1 MEMREAGLER
11 AIEAI
16 GGVGAL
22 ARALGVS
29 QPAVSTW
36 RRIPAERVIAVE
48 TATGVA
54 RTALRPDLYP
64 ESDALPSARE
74 VDEIDLV
81 RAQEYGLL
89 GALLGRAPSREI
101 LGRLSALK
109 GDATLLGLAHIALA
123 EAARAAEP
131 DRVSREFF
139 DLFVGLGQGEL
150 LPYGSYYL
158 TGFLH
163 ERPLAR
169 LREDLSR
176 LGIERAEAH
185 REPEDHVAILCEVMA
200 GLCSG
205 AFGAGPGEDRRFFER
220 HLKPWAAR
228 FFADLET
235 ADGARFYR
243 AVGLVGRTFVEIE
256 AEAFAMDA

>member
-1 MEMREAGLER
+1 MREVGLER

-22 ARALGVS
+22 ARAIGVS

-36 RRIPAERVIAVE
+36 RRIPAERVLAVE
-48 TATGVA
+48 TVTGVA

-64 ESDALPSARE
+64 LTDGDPD
-74 VDEIDLV
+74 VVIDELDRL

-89 GALLGRAPSREI
+89 AVLLGRAPTREI
-101 LGRLSALK
+101 LGQLAGLK
-109 GDATLLGLAHIALA
+109 GDATPLGLAHIALA
-123 EAARAAEP
+123 EAARLAEP
-131 DRVSREFF
+131 ERVSREFF
-139 DLFVGLGQGEL
+139 DLFVGLGQGDL

-169 LREDLSR
+169 VRADLAR
-176 LGIERAEAH
+176 LGIERAESH
-185 REPEDHVAILCEVMA
+185 REPEDHAAILCEVMA
-200 GLCSG
+200 GLAVG
-205 AFGAGPGEDRRFFER
+205 GFDAQPGEDQRFFEA

-235 ADGARFYR
+235 APAARFYR
-243 AVGLVGRTFVEIE
+243 AVGLLGRTFVEIE
-256 AEAFAMDA
+256 AEAFGMDA